1 MKQAALIS
9 SIAVASLAVGG
20 LPASANARGDEFP
33 LPGDTPAVANEHV
46 IELAICLDTSGSMD
60 GLIHSARQKLWT
72 IVNDLAKAEPTP
84 KLRVALLSY
93 GNDGH
98 NPENG
103 WVEVE
108 TPFTEDLDTVSQ
120 MLFGLT
126 TNGGTELVG
135 RVVQTSL
142 EELDWNPSSGALR
155 MIFVAGNESAD
166 QDDRVAVRAICK
178 EATERGIDV
187 NSIYC
192 VYGDDDSEVRP
203 GWRELGRLGNGEFAM
218 IDQDNGSVVIATPYD
233 QRLIELS
240 AELNETYIPFG
251 AAGEA
256 GCSNQAAQD
265 ANAVQMNSANA
276 ASRAATKAGKL
287 YSCGSWDLVDAV
299 RIGQIDLAE
308 VNEKDLPEDMRA
320 LTYAQRVAKV
330 DAMQKRR
337 TKLQSQINELDPL
350 RQALLTEELAR
361 RATTNIGGFDLAIR
375 SAIRTKSEA
384 LGFRFSPLGTTLAMV
399 TSPVELGTTVAI
411 VTSPVEEVETC
422 DYFVQ
427 FGGATMDTWVAN
439 NLVEDFEDAR
449 LDGEDFA
456 HDFHVAPGTPEATAL
471 MESLPTHVRD
481 LCGSLEGV
489 IYLRWRD
496 RIYLVTGGC

>member
-1 MKQAALIS
+1 MILFALTALSLSPNVGAA
-9 SIAVASLAVGG
+9 
-20 LPASANARGDEFP
+20 PAPHSQSENR
-33 LPGDTPAVANEHV
+33 V

-60 GLIHSARQKLWT
+60 GLLNSAKQKLWT

-84 KLRVALLSY
+84 RLRVALLSY

-103 WVEVE
+103 WVKIE

-142 EELDWNPSSGALR
+142 QELDWHPSAGALR

-166 QDDRVAVRAICK
+166 QDDQVAALTICK

-192 VYGDDDSEVRP
+192 AYGDDDSEVRP

-218 IDQDNGSVVIATPYD
+218 IDQNNGTVVIATPYD
-233 QRLIELS
+233 QPLITLS

-256 GCSNQAAQD
+256 GCSNQLAQD
-265 ANAVQMNSANA
+265 ANAVQLNSANA

-287 YSCGSWDLVDAV
+287 YSCGAWDLVDAI
-299 RIGQIDLAE
+299 RTGQIDLAE
-308 VNEKDLPEDMRA
+308 VDEKDLPEDMRA
-320 LTYAQRVAKV
+320 LTYDQRVAKV
-330 DAMQKRR
+330 DAMQQRR
-337 TKLQSQINELDPL
+337 TKLQSQINELDQH
-350 RQALLTEELAR
+350 RQTLLTEELAR
-361 RATTNIGGFDLAIR
+361 QATTNIGGFDLAIR
-375 SAIRTKSEA
+375 SAIRKKAEA
-384 LGFRFSPLGTTLAMV
+384 LGFTFSPHRTTVAMV
-399 TSPVELGTTVAI
+399 MSPVEG
-411 VTSPVEEVETC
+411 VETF

-427 FGGATMDTWVAN
+427 CNLGGATMDTWVAN
-439 NLVEDFEDAR
+439 DIVVDFEDAR
-449 LDGEDFA
+449 LDGKDFA
-456 HDFHVAPGTPEATAL
+456 YDSQVSPGTPEATVL
-471 MESLPTHVRD
+471 IESLPTHVRD
-481 LCGSLEGV
+481 LVGSLQGV

>member
-9 SIAVASLAVGG
+9 SLAVASLAVGG
-20 LPASANARGDEFP
+20 LAASVASAPGEEAPR
-33 LPGDTPAVANEHV
+33 PGDTRTVVNQHV
-46 IELAICLDTSGSMD
+46 IELAVCLDTSGSMD

-84 KLRVALLSY
+84 TLRVALLSY
-93 GNDGH
+93 GNDGN

-103 WVEVE
+103 WVKVE

-142 EELDWNPSSGALR
+142 QELDWRASAGALR

-166 QDDRVAVRAICK
+166 QDDQVAVRTICK

-192 VYGDDDSEVRP
+192 VYGDDDREVLP
-203 GWRELGRLGNGEFAM
+203 GWRELARLGNGEAAQ
-218 IDQDNGSVVIATPYD
+218 IDQNNGTVVIATPYD
-233 QRLIELS
+233 QPLIQLS

-256 GCSNQAAQD
+256 GCSNQLAQD
-265 ANAVQMNSANA
+265 ANAVQLNLANA

-287 YSCGSWDLVDAV
+287 YSCAWDLVDAV
-299 RIGQIDLAE
+299 RIGQVDLAAVDVKE
-308 VNEKDLPEDMRA
+308 LPEDMRA
-320 LTYAQRVAKV
+320 LSYAQRVAKV
-330 DAMQKRR
+330 DAMQQRR
-337 TKLQSQINELDPL
+337 TELQSQINELDQR
-350 RQALLTEELAR
+350 RQTLLTKELAR
-361 RATTNIGGFDLAIR
+361 QATTNIGGFDQAIR
-375 SAIRTKSEA
+375 GAIRKRAEA
-384 LGFRFSPLGTTLAMV
+384 LGFTFSPPGTAVAMV
-399 TSPVELGTTVAI
+399 TSPVQDG
-411 VTSPVEEVETC
+411 ETC
-422 DYFVQ
+422 DYFIRV
-427 FGGATMDTWVAN
+427 GGAPMDTWVASD
-439 NLVEDFEDAR
+439 LVVDFEDAR
-449 LDGEDFA
+449 REGKDFA
-456 HDFHVAPGTPEATAL
+456 HDSHVAPGSPEATAL
-471 MESLPTHVRD
+471 IEALPAHVRD
-481 LCGSLEGV
+481 LVGSLQGK
-489 IYLRWRD
+489 IYLRWHG